1 MVRRMFSVVVALT
14 VLWTAP
20 ADAQGVATAQI
31 SGTVLDT
38 SGGVLPGVEVK
49 ATQTGTGFIRF
60 VISGERGE
68 YVLTNLPVGPYTLEA
83 VLPGFRTFSQ
93 TGIVLQVGGNPV
105 INVRLEVGE
114 LAESISVVA
123 SAMMVETR
131 NTGIGQVIDEKQI
144 VNLPLNG
151 RQPTQLVLLSGAA
164 VINNTGGLVGSQRQY
179 PSALAI
185 SVAGGTG
192 NATAYLVDGGY
203 NNDPL
208 ANLSQPLPFPDALQE
223 FKVESGVRP
232 ARYGVLPGA
241 TVNAVTKAGA
251 NDFHGTGFGF
261 FRDHNLNAR
270 NPFATTDDGLSRQQ
284 WGGTVGG
291 PVALNR
297 VFFFGGYQGTR
308 VRVNPPDTT
317 SFVPTAAMMAG
328 DFTQVASAAVQR
340 RHGPDPAVAL
350 RRQPCG
356 SEPVQSG
363 GSEPDAGRAPLDRP
377 LRAYQLCGA
386 GQQRRATGT
395 WAGSTTR

>member
-1 MVRRMFSVVVALT
+1 MGSA
-14 VLWTAP
+14 
-20 ADAQGVATAQI
+20 
-31 SGTVLDT
+31 
-38 SGGVLPGVEVK
+38 
-49 ATQTGTGFIRF
+49 
-60 VISGERGE
+60 GE

-261 FRDHNLNAR
+261 FRDHSLNAR
-270 NPFATTDDGLSRQQ
+270 NAFATTDDGLSRQQ

-297 VFFFGGYQGTR
+297 VFFFGGYQ
-308 VRVNPPDTT
+308 
-317 SFVPTAAMMAG
+317 
-328 DFTQVASAAVQR
+328 
-340 RHGPDPAVAL
+340 
-350 RRQPCG
+350 
-356 SEPVQSG
+356 
-363 GSEPDAGRAPLDRP
+363 
-377 LRAYQLCGA
+377 
-386 GQQRRATGT
+386 
-395 WAGSTTR
+395 